1 MAETFERTI
10 GDKTLTLESG
20 KLAGLADGAV
30 VVRYGDTVILATAC
44 VSDKPREGIDFFPLT
59 VDFEERLYSIGKIPG
74 SFFRREGRPSTDAI
88 LASRLTDRPIRPL
101 FPKGFR
107 NDVQIAMTL
116 LSSDREH
123 DPDVLGTI
131 GASAALSISGAP
143 FAGPVSAVRVGRIDG
158 QFVINPTYDQ
168 IQESEL
174 DLVVSGTK
182 DAIMMVEAG
191 ALEVGE
197 DVMLEALEFAQS
209 VNQEIIELQEKLIK
223 KVGKPQL
230 EVEASKVHPKLKG
243 LVEEALEGN
252 LEELLA
258 AAKDERQGGLDDR
271 RLELVERFGEEFG
284 ADQVAAA
291 LDAFVKETVRS
302 SILEKDVRPDGRNST
317 EIRPI
322 SCETDLLPRTHGS
335 GLFTRGQTQVLSIV
349 TLGSFGEQQKLD
361 NINPE
366 ERKRFLH
373 HYNFPPFSVGE
384 TRPMRGP
391 GRREIGHGALAERA
405 VEAVIPPEE
414 DFPYT
419 IRIVSEVLSSNG
431 STSMASV
438 CGSTLALMDAGVPIQ
453 KPVAGIA
460 MGLIMGE
467 GGNFK
472 VLTDIA
478 GLEDALGDM
487 DFKVAGTDE
496 GITALQMDIKVKGIT
511 MAVLTQALAQA
522 KDARMFILGKI
533 KDTIA
538 EPRKELSPFAPR
550 MYRLQIPVDKI
561 GTLIGPGGRVIRSI
575 IEETKCS
582 IDVEDDGTV
591 VIGSSSGEGAERAI
605 GIIEGLTKDVEV
617 GEIYTGKVVRIVDFG
632 AFVELPGGKD
642 GLVRIGE
649 LADYHVPTVEDVVK
663 LGDEIMVKVLE
674 IDNMGRINLSRRA
687 VLTGE
692 ESGYEPQPA
701 GISSDAPVRR
711 EGFGGGG
718 GRGGRGGGFGG
729 RGGRGGGGGGGR
741 RDGGGGDRG
750 GRGGGGG
757 RGGFGGGGGRREG
770 GGGGRGYGGG
780 GRGGGGGFGGGR
792 REGGGGGR
800 GGYGGGSGG
809 GGGAAGGTSPSNRP
823 GPTIGPT
830 PF

>member
-10 GDKTLTLESG
+10 GDKTLTLETG

-143 FAGPVSAVRVGRIDG
+143 FAGPVSAVRIGRING
-158 QFVINPTYDQ
+158 EFVINPTYEQ
-168 IQESEL
+168 VHESEL
-174 DLVVSGTK
+174 DLVVSGTR

-191 ALEVGE
+191 AQQVAE
-197 DVMLEALEFAQS
+197 DVMLEALEFAQKI
-209 VNQEIIELQEKLIK
+209 NQEIIELQEQLVK

-243 LVEEALEGN
+243 LVEEALKGN
-252 LEELLA
+252 LDELLA

-271 RLELVERFGEEFG
+271 RMELVERFGEEFG
-284 ADQVAAA
+284 ADQVTAA
-291 LDAFVKETVRS
+291 LDAVVKETVRS
-302 SILEKDVRPDGRNST
+302 SILDKDVRPDGRNST

-373 HYNFPPFSVGE
+373 HYNMPPFSVGE

-391 GRREIGHGALAERA
+391 SRRDIGHGALAERA

-419 IRIVSEVLSSNG
+419 IRIVSEALSSNG

-453 KPVAGIA
+453 TPVAGIA

-467 GGNFK
+467 DGNFK

-487 DFKVAGTDE
+487 DFKVAGTAE

-511 MAVLTQALAQA
+511 MAVLQQALAQA
-522 KDARMFILGKI
+522 KDARMVILGKI
-533 KDTIA
+533 KDTIS
-538 EPRKELSPFAPR
+538 EPRAELSPFAPR
-550 MYRLQIPVDKI
+550 MYRIQIPVDKI
-561 GTLIGPGGRVIRSI
+561 GALIGPGGRVIRSI

-591 VIGSSSGEGAERAI
+591 VIGSASGEGADRAI

-692 ESGYEPQPA
+692 ESGFEPQPA

-718 GRGGRGGGFGG
+718 QR
-729 RGGRGGGGGGGR
+729 
-741 RDGGGGDRG
+741 
-750 GRGGGGG
+750 GGG
-757 RGGFGGGGGRREG
+757 RGGFGGGGGRRD
-770 GGGGRGYGGG
+770 GG
-780 GRGGGGGFGGGR
+780 GRGGRRDGGGGGGQRGGGRGGFGGG
-792 REGGGGGR
+792 GGGGGR
-800 GGYGGGSGG
+800 GGRGGFGG
-809 GGGAAGGTSPSNRP
+809 GGGGGRGRGGGGYGGGNRGGGGNYGGGGASQAGGTSPSNRP